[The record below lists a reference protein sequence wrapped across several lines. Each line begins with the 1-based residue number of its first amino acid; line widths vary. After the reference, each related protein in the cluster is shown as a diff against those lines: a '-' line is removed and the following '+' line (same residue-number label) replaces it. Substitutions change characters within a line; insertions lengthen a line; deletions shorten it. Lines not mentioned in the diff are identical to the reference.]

1 MIRKLLFT
9 IILTINFSYS
19 QNTIG
24 TTKISEGVFNGF
36 TLFTASTQTY
46 LINNCGEI
54 INQWS
59 SNFPPGNA
67 VYLLENGNILRA
79 GKTAS
84 SDITFG
90 GQGGVIEIYNW
101 EGDLTWQYFYDTPMM
116 RQHHDVYPMPNGN
129 VLILAVTRMTNAEAI
144 QAGRSPNLLT
154 QSDLYNEQIIEVT
167 PNGMNSATVVWEWN
181 IKDHLV
187 QDFDDTKDNFGD
199 VSLNPEKLN
208 INFLNGGSGGS
219 NWLHFNSIQ
228 LNPALDQIVLSSR
241 NLSEIY
247 IIDHSTTTAEAA
259 TNSGGIYGKG
269 GGFLYRWG
277 NPQSY
282 NQGTEVD
289 RKLFGQH
296 YAHVI
301 EAGLVDENKII
312 LYNNGNGRNP
322 LFSEVYILNPDTDSP
337 GVYAY
342 LPGTAYSPLNPD
354 YIYKDPVSPTNFFS
368 QILSSAER
376 LQNGNMLICEGINGR
391 FLEITPSE
399 DIVWEYVN
407 PINSNNGDIAAQ
419 GTNPST
425 FSNPTFRGLKYGT
438 DYAAFTGR
446 DLTPSDPIELNPDLT
461 ACNILSIEDFD
472 AFKVS
477 LYPNPTHAKIK
488 INSNITIDK
497 IEVYNVL
504 GSKVGETNTKTI
516 DLSEQTSGIYFL
528 KIYSKS
534 NIISKKVIKN

>member
-1 MIRKLLFT
+1 MIKKLLIT
-9 IILTINFSYS
+9 IILTINFAYS
-19 QNTIG
+19 QNTVG
-24 TTKISEGVFNGF
+24 TTEISEGAFNGF
-36 TLFTASTQTY
+36 TLFTSSTQTY

-79 GKTAS
+79 GKTPS

-129 VLILAVTRMTNAEAI
+129 VLILAVTRMPNAEAI
-144 QAGRSPNLLT
+144 QAGRSPSLLT

-167 PNGMNSATVVWEWN
+167 PIGMNSATIVWEWN

-228 LNPALDQIVLSSR
+228 LNPALDQIILSSR

-312 LYNNGNGRNP
+312 LFNNGNGRNP

-337 GVYAY
+337 GVYTY
-342 LPGTAYSPLNPD
+342 LPGTAYNPLNPD
-354 YIYKDPVSPTNFFS
+354 YIYKDPASPTGFFS
-368 QILSSAER
+368 QILISAER
-376 LQNGNMLICEGINGR
+376 LQNGNRRRIRLFI
-391 FLEITPSE
+391 
-399 DIVWEYVN
+399 
-407 PINSNNGDIAAQ
+407 
-419 GTNPST
+419 
-425 FSNPTFRGLKYGT
+425 
-438 DYAAFTGR
+438 
-446 DLTPSDPIELNPDLT
+446 
-461 ACNILSIEDFD
+461 
-472 AFKVS
+472 
-477 LYPNPTHAKIK
+477 
-488 INSNITIDK
+488 
-497 IEVYNVL
+497 
-504 GSKVGETNTKTI
+504 
-516 DLSEQTSGIYFL
+516 
-528 KIYSKS
+528 
-534 NIISKKVIKN
+534 